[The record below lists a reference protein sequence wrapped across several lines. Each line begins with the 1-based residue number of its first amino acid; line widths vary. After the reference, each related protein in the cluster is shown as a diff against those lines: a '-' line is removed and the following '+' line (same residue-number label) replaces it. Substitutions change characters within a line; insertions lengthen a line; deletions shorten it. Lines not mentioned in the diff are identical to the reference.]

1 MNILPFGTSTD
12 SPTVDAAPIQT
23 FGCTVVDFNVSA
35 DWSSQAG
42 SLSFRLIEDELEG
55 DRLRIPVIGSPH
67 NFELKDTNGNIIF
80 QYIGLV
86 DSFSRNSSNSKTYN
100 VTLTS
105 PLTILDSTQVIMDG
119 FVGLGGSIEGVT
131 VNGTI
136 ATTGVYDFGHRNS
149 GINISESPGVDHW
162 WNVSNLVNVF
172 GILENDDPNYKIPF
186 KWDNFGNPTL
196 YGDFGFSSSS
206 EDGIPLVK
214 LLYGLHMGIN
224 HLPRISS
231 SQRQRTHGGNLLFGR
246 HNYNVNTDFEGIPYY
261 YHFDALGFYNQVS
274 GILGPQ
280 FRVSG
285 KSKSI
290 REIITEICSEAN
302 LEYFAYIDIY
312 NDSSIGDQ
320 TLQEYDPN
328 WDRQANCSWGG
339 LNTLKFTDGGNYG
352 GTIRIQTVNRNSF
365 SNLNRPFS
373 NIAYNLIGLE
383 VPDLKNWDGSGI
395 HPGKRPI
402 DDTSYG
408 IPSNSSIYSEPLDSE
423 GLLGH
428 LNGFT
433 EVGTRSV
440 VNGGSFPVATGYWD
454 SGKLNDLKITQSD
467 ISIKMNDA
475 VTMKVITGGYQTRLV
490 TVPRRYIKHYW
501 GDIVLP
507 NATDPRETANVA
519 TDPLGLNETS
529 SRRIPVVTPL
539 LDPRD
544 VDDFILIDM
553 HSIFGN
559 ISISGVLKNGIY
571 AASLFEIRLAMKSSF
586 SWQNFFMKYKYD
598 KFRNLISYFY
608 PNVNSGSYSDGST
621 KKQKI
626 QSTETVNASGGLG
639 YAGVSES
646 LRAGNSF
653 SSFLSARPVETSNS
667 NGEPVNSG
675 IGTSSYVDYLLA
687 EANIR
692 DGLLPLLYEK
702 IKAIGDTHYGKSWYV
717 PAPYMKTKEDL
728 DGNNLVGNFK
738 RSWELVDSAYVEPSQ
753 YYGRNIPQTNQF
765 IVDGKVKPF
774 INYDHNF
781 VTGSGSVFKEQYADK
796 LTNIING
803 KTNTVFNFSEYDLS
817 SLAITKYGTY
827 SVIHAEPESVDDKY
841 SFIPYAYERFY
852 DRTLLPYSDIL
863 TGEKRVYNS
872 GLVTE
877 VMGPISAGQDS
888 FGETTNEQPKQN
900 ESQENSES
908 ASTSGVP
915 PTGWYDYI
923 PKIGI
928 PSQTSSSW
936 LSNTVNGIT
945 GLDYSDNGRFC
956 FPFVKVETSRVFLP
970 QTKTGYA
977 EGNALGDIPS
987 LDPFRAIV
995 GYRSPISGK
1004 RQKLTTEDKINS
1016 IFSLFPVCIPPK
1028 TVNYAQISTR
1038 HVYGPWITSFNYISF
1053 RGKIEYEQD
1062 ESLVPENF
1070 LIPMNFGQFGGFS
1083 LSQTSGFEGLNLAA
1097 QGRANAID
1105 NFSLFAVEEGSF
1117 TMPGLPAIKRI
1128 GDGLYG
1134 LPQVTDI
1141 KINVSS
1147 DKVETAY
1154 SFKTISPRFNKT
1166 NRDLEKN
1173 LTKISN
1179 KIKKIKL
1186 R

>member
-12 SPTVDAAPIQT
+12 SPTVDAAPIEA

-55 DRLRIPVIGSPH
+55 DRLRIPVVGSPH

-86 DSFSRNSSNSKTYN
+86 ESFSRNSSNSKTYS

-105 PLTILDSTQVIMDG
+105 PLTILDATQVVMDG
-119 FVGLGGSIEGVT
+119 FIGLGGSVEGVT
-131 VNGTI
+131 TDGTI
-136 ATTGVYDFGHRNS
+136 STTGIYPFAHRNP
-149 GINISESPGVDHW
+149 GFDVSESPGTNHW
-162 WNVSNLVNVF
+162 WNVSNLINVF
-172 GILENDDPNYKIPF
+172 GILESDDPLYAIPF
-186 KWDNFGNPTL
+186 AWDSFGNPIL
-196 YGDFGFSSSS
+196 YSDFGFSSNS
-206 EDGIPLVK
+206 EDGIPLAK
-214 LLYGLHMGIN
+214 LMYGLHVGIN
-224 HLPRISS
+224 HLPRINDL
-231 SQRQRTHGGNLLFGR
+231 QRQRTHGGNLLFGR
-246 HNYNVNTDFEGIPYY
+246 HNYDVNNDFEGTPYY
-261 YHFDALGFYNQVS
+261 YHFDALGFYNQIS
-274 GILGPQ
+274 DILGPQ

-285 KSKSI
+285 KNKSI

-302 LEYFAYIDIY
+302 LEYFVYIDIY

-339 LNTLKFTDGGNYG
+339 LSTSKFTDGGNYG

-383 VPDLKNWDGSGI
+383 VPDLKSPYWSGNYI

-402 DDTSYG
+402 DDMSYG
-408 IPSNSSIYSEPLDSE
+408 IPTNSSIYSDPLDSS
-423 GLLGH
+423 GLSRSDD
-428 LNGFT
+428 GFT

-440 VNGGSFPVATGYWD
+440 VNGGFFPVATGYWD

-467 ISIKMNDA
+467 ISIRMNDN

-490 TVPRRYIKHYW
+490 TVPRKNLKHYW
-501 GDIVLP
+501 GDIILP
-507 NATDPRETANVA
+507 DASDPRETADTQ
-519 TDPLGLNETS
+519 TDSLGLNETS
-529 SRRIPVVTPL
+529 SRKIPVITPL

-553 HSIFGN
+553 HDIFGS

-571 AASLFEIRLAMKSSF
+571 AASLFEIRLAMQSKF
-586 SWQNFFMKYKYD
+586 SWENFIAKYKYD
-598 KFRNLISYFY
+598 KFRGLINYFY
-608 PNVNSGSYSDGST
+608 PNINTGSYSDGTS
-621 KKQKI
+621 KAQKI
-626 QSTETVNASGGLG
+626 ASTETVNANGGLG
-639 YAGVSES
+639 YAGVNNV
-646 LRAGNSF
+646 LNAGNSF
-653 SSFLSARPVETSNS
+653 SSIVSARLVETSDFE
-667 NGEPVNSG
+667 GEP
-675 IGTSSYVDYLLA
+675 IGGGVGLSSSVDYLLA
-687 EANIR
+687 EANVR
-692 DGLLPLLYEK
+692 DGILPLLYEK
-702 IKAIGDTHYGKSWYV
+702 VKTIGDTHYGKSWYV
-717 PAPYMKTKEDL
+717 PVPYMKTKEDL

-738 RSWELVDSAYVEPSQ
+738 RSWEITDSAYVEPSQ
-753 YYGRNIPQTNQF
+753 YYDRNIPQTNQF
-765 IVDGKVKPF
+765 IADGKVRPF

-781 VTGSGSVFKEQYADK
+781 VTASGDTFKEQYADK
-796 LTNIING
+796 LTSRVNG
-803 KTNTVFNFSEYDLS
+803 KTNTVFNFSEYDLN
-817 SLAITKYGTY
+817 SLAVTKYGTY
-827 SVIHAEPESVDDKY
+827 TIIHAEPESVDDKY
-841 SFIPYAYERFY
+841 SFVPYAYERFY
-852 DRTLLPYSDIL
+852 DRTLLPYNDIL
-863 TGEKRVYNS
+863 TGEKKVYEY
-872 GLVTE
+872 GLLTDA
-877 VMGPISAGQDS
+877 MGPIFAGQDA
-888 FGETTNEQPKQN
+888 FQETTVEDPNQN
-900 ESQENSES
+900 ENHDNLEGP
-908 ASTSGVP
+908 STGATP
-915 PTGWYDYI
+915 NPGWYDYV
-923 PKIGI
+923 PTIGI
-928 PSQTSSSW
+928 PSKTSPNW
-936 LSNTVNGIT
+936 LSATVSGII

-956 FPFVKVETSRVFLP
+956 FPYIKVETSRTFLP

-977 EGNALGDIPS
+977 TGNALGDIPS
-987 LDPFRAIV
+987 VGPFSMFV
-995 GYRSPISGK
+995 GGTLPR
-1004 RQKLTTEDKINS
+1004 RQNLTTEDKINS
-1016 IFSLFPVCIPPK
+1016 MFSLFPICVPPK
-1028 TVNYAQISTR
+1028 TISYAQISTR

-1147 DKVETAY
+1147 DRVETSY